1 MSSTLIRPAS
11 RRAGEWTTDA
21 PVELARVSRL
31 SEHRRRAGRSGFV
44 GLALLLVISF
54 MAALVFGAVKLPLA
68 DVLAALAGKAP
79 AGAEYTV
86 QIMQAIRLPRAL
98 LALCVG
104 ALLAVSGAL
113 LQGLFR
119 NPLADP
125 SLIGVTAGASVGASA
140 VIVTGAVGSGA
151 LAGLSLVALGAFGG
165 GFVAVWLV
173 YRAST
178 SVTGTSVA
186 TMLLMGIA
194 VSALAGSV
202 TGLMEYFADNQSL
215 RRISLWRMGGLDGAS
230 GGRVVFTGLLLA
242 VQLLAMGYFA
252 RPLNALLLGES
263 QARHLGVDVERVK
276 IRLILVVA
284 AGVGIAVAMAGAI
297 AFVGLVVPHMV
308 RLWVGPDHRLL
319 LPLSALGGASL
330 LLLAD
335 VLARTLM
342 APVELPVGL
351 ITALL
356 GAPFFIVLLRQW
368 RMGELA

>member
-1 MSSTLIRPAS
+1 MS
-11 RRAGEWTTDA
+11 W
-21 PVELARVSRL
+21 L
-31 SEHRRRAGRSGFV
+31 SKRRRRAGRYTWLVLS
-44 GLALLLVISF
+44 LLLVASF
-54 MAALVFGAVKLPLA
+54 IAALVWGAVQLPLA
-68 DVLAALAGKAP
+68 DVVFALLGQAP
-79 AGAEYTV
+79 AEAEYTV
-86 QIMQAIRLPRAL
+86 QIMQSIRLPRAL

-104 ALLAVSGAL
+104 ALLAISGAL

-125 SLIGVTAGASVGASA
+125 SLIGVSAGASMGASL
-140 VIVTGAVGSGA
+140 VIVTGIVGSGA
-151 LAGLSLVALGAFGG
+151 LAGLSLVALGAFVGG
-165 GFVAVWLV
+165 CLAVGLV

-178 SVTGTSVA
+178 SATGTSVT

-202 TGLMEYFADNQSL
+202 TGLLEYFADNESL
-215 RRISLWRMGGLDGAS
+215 RRISLWRMGGLDGA
-230 GGRVVFTGLLLA
+230 TGWRALLA
-242 VQLLAMGYFA
+242 GSVLVVQLLAMGYFA

-276 IRLILVVA
+276 IHLIVLVA
-284 AGVGIAVAMAGAI
+284 AGVGMAVAMAGVI

-308 RLWVGPDHRLL
+308 RLWVGPDHRQL

-335 VLARTLM
+335 VLARTLL

-351 ITALL
+351 ITAIL

-368 RMGELA
+368 REGELG